1 MMLWWHQPPIDIG
14 GSEEVI
20 SMLGRKANFDQEKGE
35 GFLRIDLGN
44 MYLNELPGLYAW
56 TVKLEGVKL

>member
-1 MMLWWHQPPIDIG
+1 
-14 GSEEVI
+14 
-20 SMLGRKANFDQEKGE
+20 MLGRKANFDQEKGE